1 MGSFSQIRVV
11 PFWCFACSC
20 ERLNR
25 KEEAVVAEVS
35 GFKHISVSA
44 DSEDDVVIWA
54 GTEQASAEA
63 CDSARAFN
71 VAGTEGASAEAPD
84 SAQTNQ
90 GASSEVRDSVQ
101 INQGAPD
108 SAQFVKPASVEAC
121 DSAQINEVPDSAK
134 PAPAPAPVKRTAQ
147 SDAKDQ
153 GYRETTLDDL
163 KSEPMSKTQKII
175 IACAI
180 AAVAAAIVYY
190 FVFMR

>member
-1 MGSFSQIRVV
+1 M
-11 PFWCFACSC
+11 
-20 ERLNR
+20 
-25 KEEAVVAEVS
+25 AEVS

-71 VAGTEGASAEAPD
+71 VAGAEGASAE
-84 SAQTNQ
+84 
-90 GASSEVRDSVQ
+90 
-101 INQGAPD
+101 APD

-121 DSAQINEVPDSAK
+121 DSAQINEAPDSAK

-147 SDAKDQ
+147 SGVKDQ

-180 AAVAAAIVYY
+180 AAVAAAVVYY

>member
-11 PFWCFACSC
+11 PFWGFACSC

-25 KEEAVVAEVS
+25 KEGAVVAEVS

-44 DSEDDVVIWA
+44 DSDDDVVIWA

-63 CDSARAFN
+63 CDSA
-71 VAGTEGASAEAPD
+71 
-84 SAQTNQ
+84 QINQ
-90 GASSEVRDSVQ
+90 GTSVEVRDSVQ
-101 INQGAPD
+101 FIKSASSEAPD
-108 SAQFVKPASVEAC
+108 SV
-121 DSAQINEVPDSAK
+121 QINEVPDSAK
-134 PAPAPAPVKRTAQ
+134 PAPAPTPVKRTAQ
-147 SDAKDQ
+147 SGVKDQ

-180 AAVAAAIVYY
+180 AAVAAAVVYY

>member
-1 MGSFSQIRVV
+1 M
-11 PFWCFACSC
+11 
-20 ERLNR
+20 
-25 KEEAVVAEVS
+25 AEVS

-71 VAGTEGASAEAPD
+71 VAGAER
-84 SAQTNQ
+84 T
-90 GASSEVRDSVQ
+90 SSEVRDSVQ
-101 INQGAPD
+101 INQGA
-108 SAQFVKPASVEAC
+108 SS
-121 DSAQINEVPDSAK
+121 EVPDSAK

-147 SDAKDQ
+147 SGVKDQ

>member
-1 MGSFSQIRVV
+1 MVV
-11 PFWCFACSC
+11 PFWGFACSC

-25 KEEAVVAEVS
+25 KEGAVVAEVS
-35 GFKHISVSA
+35 GFKHISVST
-44 DSEDDVVIWA
+44 DSDDDVVICA
-54 GTEQASAEA
+54 GADAE
-63 CDSARAFN
+63 R
-71 VAGTEGASAEAPD
+71 T
-84 SAQTNQ
+84 
-90 GASSEVRDSVQ
+90 SSEVRDSVQ
-101 INQGAPD
+101 FIK
-108 SAQFVKPASVEAC
+108 SASSEVP

-147 SDAKDQ
+147 SGVKDQ

-180 AAVAAAIVYY
+180 AAVAAAVVYY

>member
-1 MGSFSQIRVV
+1 M
-11 PFWCFACSC
+11 
-20 ERLNR
+20 
-25 KEEAVVAEVS
+25 AEVS
-35 GFKHISVSA
+35 SFKHISVST

-54 GTEQASAEA
+54 GAGAE
-63 CDSARAFN
+63 
-71 VAGTEGASAEAPD
+71 
-84 SAQTNQ
+84 
-90 GASSEVRDSVQ
+90 GASSE
-101 INQGAPD
+101 APD

-121 DSAQINEVPDSAK
+121 DSAQINEAPDSAK

-147 SDAKDQ
+147 SGVKEQ